1 MKEYTMKVNKE
12 FKVIAENLEQ
22 ALYEA
27 LEQIEKLDAYDIK
40 VINKKEIPKEKQ

>member
-27 LEQIEKLDAYDIK
+27 LDKIEELDVYDII
-40 VINKKEIPKEKQ
+40 VINEKEIDEE